1 MNEAILAGC
10 SFVSV
15 CRSVHLYG
23 EDAGDTLSGGRLPA
37 AVSWPIHSPL
47 AQAWWL
53 LRPCQQAG
61 SAHTAPVWFVAQNR
75 RPAHACRGILFYGE
89 PGTGKTLTARALAGS
104 IARRSPR
111 PVAFFSR
118 KGADCLGKFSG
129 EAERTLRLLFEE
141 VRLQS
146 AAAHWPEA
154 LTHHSLLSWPATT
167 HIPAAACPCC
177 ALK

>member
-1 MNEAILAGC
+1 MNEAILAGW

-15 CRSVHLYG
+15 CRIVHLYG

-37 AVSWPIHSPL
+37 AVSWPSHCPL
-47 AQAWWL
+47 AQARWL
-53 LRPCQQAG
+53 LRKGQQAG
-61 SAHTAPVWFVAQNR
+61 SAHTAPVCNVARNHHS
-75 RPAHACRGILFYGE
+75 AHVCRGILFYGE

-141 VRLQS
+141 VRPQP
-146 AAAHWPEA
+146 AAAHRPEEVHA
-154 LTHHSLLSWPATT
+154 SFPHGL
-167 HIPAAACPCC
+167 
-177 ALK
+177 